1 MPDPSTHALSEY
13 RLCKAEEC
21 YRAAESLLSENLFTD
36 SANRSYYAIFH
47 AVRAL
52 LALDGV
58 DFKKHSGV
66 ISYFQQ
72 QYIKPGI
79 FEKELSD
86 IIKDAFSIRQN
97 CDYEDFFLVS
107 KADVSEQLQGARK
120 FIDAIQTYIQTR
132 Y

>member
-13 RLCKAEEC
+13 RLSKAEEC